1 MNEVER
7 IKNLRKSILLNNTIF
22 LPKDKADECTFLLEA
37 YEEFFKGKRNEEN
50 LAMSDKSFEEAESGG
65 FITKE
70 V

>member
-7 IKNLRKSILLNNTIF
+7 IKNLCKSILRNNTIF
-22 LPKDKADECTFLLEA
+22 LPKDKVGQLDRE
-37 YEEFFKGKRNEEN
+37 YEEFIKERRNKEY
-50 LAMSDKSFEEAESGG
+50 LAMFDKSFAEAESGG